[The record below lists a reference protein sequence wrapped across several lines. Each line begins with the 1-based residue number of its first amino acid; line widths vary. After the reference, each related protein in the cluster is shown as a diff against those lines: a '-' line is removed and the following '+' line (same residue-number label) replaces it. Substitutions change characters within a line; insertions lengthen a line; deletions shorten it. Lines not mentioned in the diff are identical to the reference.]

1 MHNQILEFF
10 GLSTKSDENINW
22 NKTVTDQMC
31 PFSSSRCFKVRK
43 SQDHLLNYMSGEF
56 NFEHL
61 NNPALIGDSMHL
73 HSYKLDHN
81 KNSFRLNLKS
91 RLSTDANGIATCL
104 GLQAE
109 AKIELEQIF
118 AELEKKINDNTLLK
132 IL

>member
-10 GLSTKSDENINW
+10 GLLTKSDENINW

-61 NNPALIGDSMHL
+61 NNPALIGASKHL

-109 AKIELEQIF
+109 AKIELEQII